1 MWIDQEGEY
10 CDEWQENV
18 EVALQG
24 AQVVTRALANRMP
37 ADKESF
43 DDEASPVEQERMHA
57 VKSEGVVVH
66 SEIVAGGAAKIDR
79 RGGFFRREFRLPSL
93 GRSGCRDVV
102 EVYLW

>member
-1 MWIDQEGEY
+1 
-10 CDEWQENV
+10 
-18 EVALQG
+18 
-24 AQVVTRALANRMP
+24 
-37 ADKESF
+37 
-43 DDEASPVEQERMHA
+43 MHA

-79 RGGFFRREFRLPSL
+79 RGDFVRRELRPPSL